1 MNKFNDIDNDRIVE
15 LLECDD
21 IRRNQYLKRFL
32 KILCYNGSNQIIS
45 LDGEWGSGKTTFIKK
60 LEFLINYFSFYENG
74 EQISNHNYINNN
86 IELSESLIEKME
98 KLSQNGEYSEIKQL
112 VRDIN
117 VNAIYFNAWEHDD
130 EIDPILS
137 IIYTIINNFDLLAST
152 KKYDSGN
159 FLDKVSSLINL
170 LSLGTVN
177 INSPIKERDLV
188 QSIRLKEEIKLKL
201 QEVLDDIITENC
213 QKLVIFVDELDRCK
227 PDYSISLLER
237 IRHYFNDERIVIVL
251 TTNIK
256 ELINIINTRYGNEF
270 SSAKYLDKFIDER
283 LFLPDIKL
291 DNYLSTFK
299 SNIREGDSTWY
310 SIVITHFIKSNNLQ
324 MREITHYLE
333 CMRHFEKIAEVD
345 PFENHLR
352 IIYRLFI
359 PFMVGLH
366 ITSPIKFNQFRSGD
380 GFELLKEFVFSNK
393 LIQTLCKRCFYSTEQ
408 DKDAALLQHD
418 LKRYYEL
425 IFKQKDKNASIDIEN
440 YKVYKEVIPNI
451 DDKISLLG
459 DIAVF
464 QENENS

>member
-1 MNKFNDIDNDRIVE
+1 MNKFNDIDNARIVE

-32 KILCYNGSNQIIS
+32 KILCYNGRNKIIS

-74 EQISNHNYINNN
+74 KKISNHNYINNN
-86 IELSESLIEKME
+86 TKLSESLIKKME
-98 KLSQNGEYSEIKQL
+98 LISKNKEYSEIKEL
-112 VRDIN
+112 VKDIN

-137 IIYTIINNFDLLAST
+137 IIYTIINNFDLLSST

-170 LSLGTVN
+170 LSLGTFN
-177 INSPIKERDLV
+177 INSPVKEIDLL

-201 QEVLDDIITENC
+201 QEILDDIIIENC
-213 QKLVIFVDELDRCK
+213 QKLVIFIDELDRCK
-227 PDYSISLLER
+227 PDYSMSLFER

-283 LFLPDIKL
+283 LFLPDVEL
-291 DNYLSTFK
+291 DNYLSTLK
-299 SNIREGDSTWY
+299 SNVMEGNSTLF

-333 CMRHFEKIAEVD
+333 CMRHFEKISEVD
-345 PFENHLR
+345 PFDNHLR
-352 IIYRLFI
+352 IIYILFI
-359 PFMVGLH
+359 PFLVGLH
-366 ITSPIKFNQFRSGD
+366 IISPIKFNQFRSGD
-380 GFELLKEFVFSNK
+380 GFELLKEFVFSDK
-393 LIQTLCKRCFYSTEQ
+393 SIQTFCKRCFYSTE
-408 DKDAALLQHD
+408 KDNNEVLFQHD

-425 IFKQKDKNASIDIEN
+425 IFKQKDKNTFINIEN
-440 YKVYKEVIPNI
+440 YKVYKDVIPNI

-459 DIAVF
+459 DIAEF
-464 QENENS
+464 QKNES